1 VNHDW
6 LPLDALRMV
15 EEEGFQATL
24 VGGWSREL
32 LGLEPVRQHSD
43 IDLVVTDPEMSKL
56 DTWLSTRDEI
66 VAKRFPHKRAFLLGG
81 VMVELH
87 LVRRITE

>member
-1 VNHDW
+1 MNHDR
-6 LPLDALRMV
+6 LPLDALCMV
-15 EEEGFQATL
+15 EEAGFQAAL

-43 IDLVVTDPEMSKL
+43 IDLVVTDPEINEL
-56 DTWLSTRDEI
+56 DAWLSTTDEI

-87 LVRRITE
+87 LVRRITK

>member
-1 VNHDW
+1 MDRDR
-6 LPLDALRMV
+6 LPLDALLLV
-15 EEEGFQATL
+15 ERAGFEATL

-32 LGLEPVRQHSD
+32 LGLEVPRDHSD
-43 IDLVVTDPEMSKL
+43 IDLVVTDPNLDKL
-56 DTWLSTRDEI
+56 DAWLSTQDE
-66 VAKRFPHKRAFLLGG
+66 VAAKRFPHKRGLRLNG